1 MANPKDPFA
10 SFWTYLLDNFDKNR
24 RGQMLDHLHH
34 SVLKELQNPFSVGY
48 TPQYLAYRAII
59 DAMSLVC
66 NADISVTKH
75 PRVRNDPQ
83 PDDQP
88 VNAEGLRYLVE
99 SGQTRGELL
108 LDILEGGR
116 ASVDRHKL
124 AARLNSLKAS
134 LSSGT
139 EAPPKETDMVKSE
152 VMIIPRGPKA
162 LRNQNTREL
171 SARAIWKGCD
181 VDEIPIPPVV
191 NIQQHLEPY
200 LAKLQGIWMIWLG
213 LNKERRVLL
222 FRSQE
227 KQSRNETDDMVS
239 DRHRQEFRY
248 IFLSWVQECLDF
260 NQSTDFME
268 FHCENYRD
276 ETESWRK
283 MSEEV
288 VVGLKE
294 QYIDKG
300 VWR

>member
-1 MANPKDPFA
+1 
-10 SFWTYLLDNFDKNR
+10 
-24 RGQMLDHLHH
+24 
-34 SVLKELQNPFSVGY
+34 
-48 TPQYLAYRAII
+48 
-59 DAMSLVC
+59 
-66 NADISVTKH
+66 
-75 PRVRNDPQ
+75 
-83 PDDQP
+83 
-88 VNAEGLRYLVE
+88 
-99 SGQTRGELL
+99 
-108 LDILEGGR
+108 
-116 ASVDRHKL
+116 
-124 AARLNSLKAS
+124 
-134 LSSGT
+134 
-139 EAPPKETDMVKSE
+139 MVKSE